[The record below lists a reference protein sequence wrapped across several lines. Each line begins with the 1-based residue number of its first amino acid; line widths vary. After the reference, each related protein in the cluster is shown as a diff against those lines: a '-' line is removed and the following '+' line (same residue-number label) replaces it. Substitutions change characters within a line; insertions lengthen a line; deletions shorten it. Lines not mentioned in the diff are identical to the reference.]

1 MYAPFKDGGSEPCIT
16 LHSVGGSSLSTG
28 AKFWERTCFGSTDGL
43 TGGSMKVLIMSSNA
57 LKISAGTDG
66 STFLFV
72 DCKEFEDDDDLTEDG
87 VWDVVFGGGV
97 VEVEMGC
104 VVFVVVVCWGFSSIL
119 TLRIGDNDGGGGG
132 GGVVR

>member
-16 LHSVGGSSLSTG
+16 LHSVGGSSLGTG

-72 DCKEFEDDDDLTEDG
+72 DCKEFEDDDLMEDG
-87 VWDVVFGGGV
+87 VWEVVFGGGV

-104 VVFVVVVCWGFSSIL
+104 VVFGVWVCWGFSSIL

-132 GGVVR
+132 GVVR

>member
-72 DCKEFEDDDDLTEDG
+72 DCKEFEDDDDLMEDG
-87 VWDVVFGGGV
+87 VWEVVFGGGV

-104 VVFVVVVCWGFSSIL
+104 VVFVVWVCWGFSSIL
-119 TLRIGDNDGGGGG
+119 TLRIGDDDAGGGGD
-132 GGVVR
+132 GVR

>member
-16 LHSVGGSSLSTG
+16 LHSVGGSSLGTG

-72 DCKEFEDDDDLTEDG
+72 DCKEFEDDDDLMEDG
-87 VWDVVFGGGV
+87 VWEVVFGGGV

-104 VVFVVVVCWGFSSIL
+104 VVFVVWVCWGFSSIL
-119 TLRIGDNDGGGGG
+119 TLRIGDDDAGGGGD
-132 GGVVR
+132 GVR

>member
-43 TGGSMKVLIMSSNA
+43 IGGSMKVLIISSNA
-57 LKISAGTDG
+57 LKNSAGTDG

-72 DCKEFEDDDDLTEDG
+72 DCKEFEDDDLMEDG

-132 GGVVR
+132 GVVVR

>member
-16 LHSVGGSSLSTG
+16 LHSVGGSSLGTG

-72 DCKEFEDDDDLTEDG
+72 DCKEFEDDDDLMEDG
-87 VWDVVFGGGV
+87 VWEVVFGGGV
-97 VEVEMGC
+97 VEVEMSC
-104 VVFVVVVCWGFSSIL
+104 VVFGVWVCWGFSSIL
-119 TLRIGDNDGGGGG
+119 TLRIGDDDVGGGGD
-132 GGVVR
+132 GVR

>member
-43 TGGSMKVLIMSSNA
+43 IGGSMKVLIMSSNA
-57 LKISAGTDG
+57 LKTSAGTDG

-72 DCKEFEDDDDLTEDG
+72 DCKEFEDDDLMEDG
-87 VWDVVFGGGV
+87 VWDVVFVGGV

-104 VVFVVVVCWGFSSIL
+104 VVFVVGVCWGFSSIL
-119 TLRIGDNDGGGGG
+119 TLRIGDDDGGG

>member
-43 TGGSMKVLIMSSNA
+43 IGGSMKVLIMSSNA
-57 LKISAGTDG
+57 LKISAGSDG
-66 STFLFV
+66 STF
-72 DCKEFEDDDDLTEDG
+72 DDDDDDDLMEDG

-119 TLRIGDNDGGGGG
+119 TLRIGDNDGGGG
-132 GGVVR
+132 VVR